1 MIIKILGKGC
11 PKCKA
16 LEELA
21 TLDIAEIGID
31 ASIEKVTDIDQILD
45 MGVMI
50 TPALVIDG
58 EIKSVGKLLSKDR
71 IIALLKTK
79 HCFMVVKFYFD

>member
-16 LEELA
+16 LEEQA
-21 TLDIAEIGID
+21 TLAIAEIGID
-31 ASIEKVTDIDQILD
+31 ASIEKVTDIDQIMD

-71 IIALLKTK
+71 IIALLKT
-79 HCFMVVKFYFD
+79 